1 MKSLL
6 TMKYVKWGYL
16 LWGLGN
22 FYLSYKYLPQIMQDL
37 VLSLMFGFI
46 GLYLC
51 GKFAVEKIKE
61 KEKERTAVAKSRVE
75 VKDDAKSID

>member
-6 TMKYVKWGYL
+6 NMKYAKWGYL
-16 LWGLGN
+16 VWGLSC

-37 VLSLMFGFI
+37 VLSLMFGFV

-61 KEKERTAVAKSRVE
+61 KEKEKTAVAKLHMEVSGDGKSVE
-75 VKDDAKSID
+75 

>member
-1 MKSLL
+1 
-6 TMKYVKWGYL
+6 MKYVKWGYL

>member
-6 TMKYVKWGYL
+6 NTRYVKWGYL
-16 LWGLGN
+16 VWGLSC

-37 VLSLMFGFI
+37 VLSLMFGFV

-61 KEKERTAVAKSRVE
+61 KEKEKTAVAKSCVE
-75 VKDDAKSID
+75 VSGDGKSVG

>member
-1 MKSLL
+1 
-6 TMKYVKWGYL
+6 MKYVKWGYL
-16 LWGLGN
+16 VWGLSC

-61 KEKERTAVAKSRVE
+61 KEKERATVVKSRVE
-75 VKDDAKSID
+75 VNDNAESID